1 MKSSKWLFISA
12 GFIVLLG
19 LIELSS
25 ISTKLFW
32 TQGLWVVLGV
42 ALVWAF
48 NRFDWR
54 AVFQS
59 RYIVWAI
66 YILSVGLLVFAYIT
80 APVIRNTKSWLVFG
94 PLRFQPV
101 ELVKIALILMYAGY
115 FSRRHLFIARISNIL
130 GSFALFLVPAILTL
144 KLNDTGSVIVLF
156 GIWLGFLLVSGL
168 PRKLVLWGLLF
179 VVILGPLIWGYAL
192 KDYQK
197 ARVLG
202 VLNPEANS
210 LGINYSTTQS
220 KIAIGSAGFFGK
232 GYGQGPQTQLGFLT
246 EPSTDFIFPALVEEW
261 GLVVGILVIA
271 AFLVLIFNILRIGL
285 VADQNTEKF
294 ICLGAAIVLGL
305 HLLLNGGMTLGLT
318 PVVGVPF
325 PFLSYGGSNIFINFF
340 LLGII
345 NAITRRT

>member
-25 ISTKLFW
+25 ISMELFY
-32 TQGLWVVLGV
+32 TQALWVILGV
-42 ALVWAF
+42 ALIWAF
-48 NRFDWR
+48 DRFDWR
-54 AVFQS
+54 GIFQS
-59 RYIVWAI
+59 RYIVWAL
-66 YILSVGLLVFAYIT
+66 YALSLGLLIFAYLA

-94 PLRFQPV
+94 PFHFQPV
-101 ELVKIALILMYAGY
+101 ELAKVALILMYASY
-115 FSRRHLFIARISNIL
+115 FSRRHLFIARASNIF
-130 GSFALFLVPAILTL
+130 GSFVLFLLPALLTL
-144 KLNDTGSVIVLF
+144 KLNDTGSAVVLF

-168 PRKLVLWGLLF
+168 PRKWILWGL
-179 VVILGPLIWGYAL
+179 VGAAVLGPLIWSYAL
-192 KDYQK
+192 KDYQR
-197 ARVLG
+197 ARVIG
-202 VLNPEANS
+202 VLNPESNS

-220 KIAIGSAGFFGK
+220 KIAVGSAGLWGK
-232 GYGQGPQTQLGFLT
+232 GYRQGPQTQLGFLT

-261 GLVVGILVIA
+261 GLVAGILVIA
-271 AFLVLIFNILRIGL
+271 AFLLLIFNILRVGI
-285 VADQNTEKF
+285 ASDQNTEKF
-294 ICLGAAIVLGL
+294 ICLGTAIVLGL

-325 PFLSYGGSNIFINFF
+325 PFLSYGGSNIFMNFF